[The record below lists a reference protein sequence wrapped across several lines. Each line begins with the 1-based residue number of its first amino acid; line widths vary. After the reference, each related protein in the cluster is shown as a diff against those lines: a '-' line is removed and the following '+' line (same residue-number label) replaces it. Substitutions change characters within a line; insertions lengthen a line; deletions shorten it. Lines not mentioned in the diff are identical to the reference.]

1 MINWLFRGYPDP
13 MKWLPGGW
21 QRADWSETTRT
32 IPRSTARYTS
42 QGQAGYPAAAPG
54 PQPTLLGADAR
65 DVDVSAAG
73 FRSLLIGG
81 GISGLGTVLAAASL
95 ANNGSSVGMWIWQ
108 LIFAGAFIWF
118 VLGSRGML
126 RGRGFLIDR
135 SGFYARTMGEVYG
148 VDWSEIKAVGIGT
161 LPWIQD
167 RKLVNP
173 ERRRALEIYPAD
185 PGFAERHPEMERWWI
200 EERPT
205 VQGLPPDRYR
215 FHLPPFSRLPK
226 ELERAIRDIAPQKWI
241 GTYRRELPRPP
252 QG

>member
-1 MINWLFRGYPDP
+1 VATLDDMR
-13 MKWLPGGW
+13 WLPGGW

-32 IPRSTARYTS
+32 IPRGTARYTG
-42 QGQAGYPAAAPG
+42 QGRGQAAGAPAAQPPR

-65 DVDVSAAG
+65 DIDVSAAS

-81 GISGLGTVLAAASL
+81 GISGLGTVLIAASL

-108 LIFAGAFIWF
+108 LLFGMAFIWF

-126 RGRGFLIDR
+126 NGRGFLFDR
-135 SGFYARTMGEVYG
+135 SGFYIRTMGEVYG

-167 RKLVNP
+167 RRPTNP

-185 PGFAERHPEMERWWI
+185 PGFAERHPELERWWI
-200 EERPT
+200 EEPPT
-205 VQGLPPDRYR
+205 VSGLPPDRYR

-226 ELERAIRDIAPQKWI
+226 SLENATREIAPQKWV
-241 GTYRRELPRPP
+241 GSYRRRLPRPP
-252 QG
+252 QD